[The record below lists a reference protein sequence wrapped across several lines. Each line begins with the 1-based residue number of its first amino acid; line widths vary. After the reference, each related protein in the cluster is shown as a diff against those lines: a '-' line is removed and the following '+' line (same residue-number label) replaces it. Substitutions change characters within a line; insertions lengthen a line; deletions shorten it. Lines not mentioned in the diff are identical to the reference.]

1 MSYKH
6 RYRALIRLA
15 TQRSTLPARLQAS
28 ETPAKIELLHEAAL
42 LVLRRQRSRP
52 FIIILKHYSAPHV
65 KENRS
70 YFSYTD
76 LNDSCRKGIHFL
88 IIDAENEVVSML
100 FRRFSK
106 VQQAAS
112 RLTLHPTQDK
122 ICRSSFGLKG
132 CKKSRFKYDT
142 GRNAGSNIGC
152 E

>member
-70 YFSYTD
+70 YFSHTD
-76 LNDSCRKGIHFL
+76 LNDSCRKGIHFP

-112 RLTLHPTQDK
+112 RLTLHPTH
-122 ICRSSFGLKG
+122 
-132 CKKSRFKYDT
+132 SRKY
-142 GRNAGSNIGC
+142 AAQVLV
-152 E
+152 

>member
-65 KENRS
+65 KANSVVLLPYRYKRLLSKRHSFSNNR
-70 YFSYTD
+70 
-76 LNDSCRKGIHFL
+76 C
-88 IIDAENEVVSML
+88 
-100 FRRFSK
+100 
-106 VQQAAS
+106 
-112 RLTLHPTQDK
+112 
-122 ICRSSFGLKG
+122 
-132 CKKSRFKYDT
+132 
-142 GRNAGSNIGC
+142 
-152 E
+152 

>member
-6 RYRALIRLA
+6 RCSALIRLA

-70 YFSYTD
+70 YFSHTD
-76 LNDSCRKGIHFL
+76 LNDSCRKGIHFP

-106 VQQAAS
+106 VQQVAS
-112 RLTLHPTQDK
+112 RLTLHRTQDK
-122 ICRSSFGLKG
+122 ICRSSFGSKG
-132 CKKSRFKYDT
+132 CEKSRIKYDT